1 MQVGV
6 WEGAE
11 LQHSLLTAPPQC
23 FQVAHARETLADGWN
38 AAPRGR
44 SDIRSVSVLPW
55 PWLATSLVL
64 GFLPA
69 SLGSPGAPR
78 PGSPDAPGPGS
89 PPHNLGGC
97 SFAVRSDVGYPNI
110 LGNEDAV
117 GNGWD
122 PSDSKWKPVLWQ
134 HTHFLAHESSDLE
147 RAFWVGFSFC
157 TTVLVDEYVLQSS
170 CKTPPSTE

>member
-1 MQVGV
+1 MCLCYRG
-6 WEGAE
+6 
-11 LQHSLLTAPPQC
+11 P
-23 FQVAHARETLADGWN
+23 GW
-38 AAPRGR
+38 
-44 SDIRSVSVLPW
+44 
-55 PWLATSLVL
+55 
-64 GFLPA
+64 LPA
-69 SLGSPGAPR
+69 WCWVSSLPAWGALVP
-78 PGSPDAPGPGS
+78 PDQVVLMPLDQGA
-89 PPHNLGGC
+89 PPHNQGGC

-134 HTHFLAHESSDLE
+134 HTHFLAEESSDLE